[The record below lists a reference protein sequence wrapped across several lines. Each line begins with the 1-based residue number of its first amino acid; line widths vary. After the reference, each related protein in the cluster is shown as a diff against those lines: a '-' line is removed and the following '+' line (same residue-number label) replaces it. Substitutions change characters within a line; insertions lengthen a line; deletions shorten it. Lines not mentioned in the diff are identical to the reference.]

1 MADTYAMQIL
11 LASQSSDLSSLI
23 QRTLSRFNYEWVCVN
38 NGFDAFQKL
47 ITSRFDLVILTY
59 DLPRMN
65 ASEIMKRCS
74 SIENFRQPPTLVL
87 TSTEKERH
95 IIECDHFPRTLVI
108 SRPFAIRRFVASVQQ
123 SLNQNVRVA
132 CLGGGTGLYT
142 LLSGLKTLANM
153 SLFSI
158 VSMSDDGGSTGR
170 LRDMFGILPPGD
182 VRRSLVALSTAPDL
196 LNELMQYRFDSG
208 DGLEGHNL
216 GNLLLTALNHMRGS
230 MVEAVKAL
238 AEILNTQGEVIPV
251 TETANTL
258 HAELESGDVI
268 VGESHI
274 GLFEERRVHSR
285 IKRLWQEPRALAN
298 PDALEAILN
307 AKWILLGPGDLYT
320 SVIANLVV
328 DGIREAIVSSK
339 AKKIYICNVMTK
351 PGETEG
357 YDGGDHVKE
366 IIRYLGCDALDYVI
380 ASSTQY
386 SPQALSQYADQNQYP
401 VVAPSIEQ
409 IRECTKAKVI
419 LANVASED
427 QLVRHDSIKLATTL
441 KSILES

>member
-1 MADTYAMQIL
+1 MQIL
-11 LASQSSDLSSLI
+11 IASPSLDITSLI
-23 QRTLSRFNYEWVCVN
+23 QRTLARFNYDWVCVN

-47 ITSRFDLVILTY
+47 ITTKFDLVIMTY
-59 DLPRMN
+59 ELPRMN
-65 ASEIMKRCS
+65 AAEVIKRCA
-74 SIENFRQPPTLVL
+74 SIDNFRHPPALVL
-87 TSTEKERH
+87 TATDKERH
-95 IIECDHFPRTLVI
+95 IIECEHFSRTVVI

-123 SLNQNVRVA
+123 SLNQNIRVA

-142 LLSGLKTLANM
+142 LLSGLKALPNI
-153 SLFSI
+153 SLSSI

-196 LNELMQYRFDSG
+196 LNELMQFRFERG

-216 GNLLLTALNHMRGS
+216 GNLLLAALNHMRGS

-238 AEILNTQGEVIPV
+238 AEILNTQGDVIPV
-251 TETANTL
+251 TETVNTL
-258 HAELESGDVI
+258 HAELENGEIV

-274 GLFEERRVHSR
+274 GLFEEKRVHSR
-285 IKRLWQEPRALAN
+285 IKKLWQEPRALAN

-328 DGIREAIVSSK
+328 DGIRDAIISSK

-357 YDGGDHVKE
+357 YDGCDHVKE
-366 IIRYLGCDALDYVI
+366 IIRYMGTDALNYVL
-380 ASSTQY
+380 ASSTLY
-386 SPQALSQYADQNQYP
+386 SSPALAQYAEQNQYP
-401 VVAPSIEQ
+401 VQAPSRDQ
-409 IRECTKAKVI
+409 ICEWTKADVV
-419 LANVASED
+419 LADVASED
-427 QLVRHDSIKLATTL
+427 QLVRHDSIKLAATL
-441 KSILES
+441 KTILES